1 MNTRITHLFG
11 FALAACVVL
20 AASAAANAQ
29 QSEQGGNPVV
39 TASSNPVRGILPQTP
54 GQPTSMRCAC
64 GRHNISVYPGS
75 FRTFKEVF
83 YDSRGSAYLIRGCTW
98 NSLGKP
104 HRQVIGPGRWIMFP
118 RRGSMPGSRT
128 EGCWP
133 TGKAQPQETESPAA
147 HAAEVLTDQIGQIV
161 DSVKKLF
168 ELGDR

>member
-98 NSLGKP
+98 NSLGSRIAKSL
-104 HRQVIGPGRWIMFP
+104 GRAA
-118 RRGSMPGSRT
+118 GS
-128 EGCWP
+128 C
-133 TGKAQPQETESPAA
+133 SPAE
-147 HAAEVLTDQIGQIV
+147 EVCPGLAPKDAGQPAKRNR
-161 DSVKKLF
+161 KKQNPQPHMPLKC
-168 ELGDR
+168 